1 MLVAGLDGGAEGG
14 PDDGPVAESNGA
26 ALASIGG
33 SSVEV
38 GAFTGGD
45 GFRDGTRLAGLDD
58 GGFEVVSLVTLI
70 GGVAIV
76 VRSGGTGGGAV
87 LLGRGGSA
95 ALTTLEGGP
104 LGGGGVGAV
113 AVLPS
118 GSFLLTHLFF
128 SES

>member
-1 MLVAGLDGGAEGG
+1 M
-14 PDDGPVAESNGA
+14 
-26 ALASIGG
+26 
-33 SSVEV
+33 
-38 GAFTGGD
+38 
-45 GFRDGTRLAGLDD
+45 
-58 GGFEVVSLVTLI
+58 TLI

-76 VRSGGTGGGAV
+76 VGSGGTGGGAV
-87 LLGRGGSA
+87 LPGRGGSA

-104 LGGGGVGAV
+104 LGGGGVGPA